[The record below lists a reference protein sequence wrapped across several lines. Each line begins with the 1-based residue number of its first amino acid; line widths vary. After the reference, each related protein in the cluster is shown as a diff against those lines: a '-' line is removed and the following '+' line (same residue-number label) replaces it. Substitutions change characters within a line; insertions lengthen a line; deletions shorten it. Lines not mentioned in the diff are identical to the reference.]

1 MKKKEAENNQGIR
14 VRFKIIGKGGVTLEE
29 KFRKS
34 NPWKGG
40 KCGRPLC
47 FPCRGDKGGDC
58 WREGVCYTLW
68 CEECGQEVAA
78 YKGETGRN
86 GYTRGVEHITALES
100 KNEEKSVLWLHSI
113 YHHNRREDVNYHM
126 RVTSSHNCAL
136 DRQCTEQVDIA
147 YFGGPVLMNRRTEL
161 GGVRVERQRYRRWG
175 SNI

>member
-1 MKKKEAENNQGIR
+1 M
-14 VRFKIIGKGGVTLEE
+14 
-29 KFRKS
+29 
-34 NPWKGG
+34 
-40 KCGRPLC
+40 
-47 FPCRGDKGGDC
+47 
-58 WREGVCYTLW
+58 
-68 CEECGQEVAA
+68 
-78 YKGETGRN
+78 
-86 GYTRGVEHITALES
+86 EHITALES

-113 YHHNRREDVNYHM
+113 YHHNRREDVNYQM